1 MKLFAFIMAVLVLA
15 QSVMPCGDNESIINK
30 VKSKTEL
37 TKANNKQSDQ
47 RDDCSPF
54 CSCSC
59 CAGVAFLAPSM
70 KASFLN
76 PQMVPV
82 YCGTISTHLFRIA
95 LPIWQPPQLV

>member
-1 MKLFAFIMAVLVLA
+1 MRFFAFIMAILVLA
-15 QSVMPCGDNESIINK
+15 QSVVPCGDKESSTSEG
-30 VKSKTEL
+30 KSKTEL
-37 TKANNKQSDQ
+37 TKANNQQGDQ

-70 KASFLN
+70 KVSFLIA
-76 PQMVPV
+76 QMAPV
-82 YCGTISTHLFRIA
+82 YCGTITTHLFRVA

>member
-1 MKLFAFIMAVLVLA
+1 MKFLAFIVSILVLA
-15 QSVMPCGDNESIINK
+15 QSVMPCGDKESITSEA
-30 VKSKTEL
+30 KSKTEL
-37 TKANNKQSDQ
+37 TKANNQQPDQ

-70 KASFLN
+70 KVSYLIA
-76 PQMVPV
+76 QMTPV
-82 YCGTISTHLFRIA
+82 YYGTITTHLFRIA